1 MVVTRICWWNT
12 ISHFYAELVLC
23 YLWLLL
29 STSHWC
35 PFWRIRGSILPLS
48 WLRVVLGFRGQWYIS
63 DVVHRLTAGLL
74 RRGWGSIG
82 TRWVVSSRA
91 RLELGVPVCQKVIV
105 FFLLVISA
113 KGVVW
118 VVLNLLILGCGGVLG
133 EETGEGSA
141 EFLLQTTADSRE
153 EKNTTLPGRGLQL
166 VGYLGGR

>member
-1 MVVTRICWWNT
+1 M
-12 ISHFYAELVLC
+12 
-23 YLWLLL
+23 
-29 STSHWC
+29 
-35 PFWRIRGSILPLS
+35 
-48 WLRVVLGFRGQWYIS
+48 
-63 DVVHRLTAGLL
+63 
-74 RRGWGSIG
+74 
-82 TRWVVSSRA
+82 VSSRA